1 MLNVRKRSGKLE
13 AFEASKITSGCKKAG
28 ASSKEAAKVAKD
40 VSKKVAK
47 MSVVPAAKLSS
58 MVVASLKKVNK
69 SAASSFVKYRDKK
82 LKGQKKKSFW

>member
-13 AFEASKITSGCKKAG
+13 AYNESKIIRGCKRAG
-28 ASSKEAAKVAKD
+28 ASAKEAAKVAKEI
-40 VSKKVAK
+40 SKKVAK

-69 SAASSFVKYRDKK
+69 AAASSFVKHRDKK
-82 LKGQKKKSFW
+82 LKGKKKKFRW